1 MDTDTPAIR
10 RRGGRASVVAAREA
24 ERKPRVST
32 IKYGIR
38 PVEVVTAEQLE
49 RIHQASLAILHEIGI
64 EFRDEPAL
72 RQWKEAG
79 ADVQGQRV
87 RLEGEMVMHLISKA
101 PSRFEM
107 T

>member
-1 MDTDTPAIR
+1 M
-10 RRGGRASVVAAREA
+10 VAAREA
-24 ERKPRVST
+24 ERRPRVST

-38 PVEVVTAEQLE
+38 PVEAVTAEQLE
-49 RIHQASLAILHEIGI
+49 RIHQASLAILREIGI
-64 EFRDEPAL
+64 EFRDETAI

-87 RLEGEMVMHLISKA
+87 RLDGEMLMHLISKA

-107 T
+107 TSAIRHSVSRSLDL